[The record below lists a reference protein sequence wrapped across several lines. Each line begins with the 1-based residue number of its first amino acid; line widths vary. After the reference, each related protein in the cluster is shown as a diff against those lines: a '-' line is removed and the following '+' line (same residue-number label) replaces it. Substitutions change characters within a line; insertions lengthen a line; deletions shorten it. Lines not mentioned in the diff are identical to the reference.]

1 MKTIFIAYNMSM
13 ENYDLYKE
21 YCDYINTFKGFHILS
36 KLNITDHNCT
46 KDLFKM
52 SDCIL
57 KLKEWGTNNKYDEYE
72 LNMAKE
78 MEIPIYDEYNIEDY
92 LLNNKL

>member
-1 MKTIFIAYNMSM
+1 MKTIFIAYNMSC

-21 YCDYINTFKGFHILS
+21 YCDFINTFKSFHILS
-36 KLNITDHNCT
+36 KNNITDHNYL

-57 KLKEWGTNNKYDEYE
+57 KLKEWGTNNKFDEFE
-72 LNMAKE
+72 LEMAKE
-78 MEIPIYDEYNIEDY
+78 LNIPIYDEYNIDEY